1 MGQDRRMASAA
12 TNGSATSTSAG
23 SEPLVAWMEAVESR
37 DARFDGWVTVG
48 VTSTGIYCRPSCPTP
63 VRPKRTNMKF
73 FSTPAAAQ
81 TAGFRACKRCAPDAV
96 PGSPEW
102 NRRDDLVA
110 RAVRAI
116 DDGVV
121 DRGGV
126 EALAADLAVSS
137 RHLHRVLVNE
147 LGATPIALA
156 RARRARA
163 ARILIETTAMP
174 FADVAF
180 AAGFESI
187 RQFNDTVRAVF
198 AMSPTQ
204 MRGRRSS
211 GGGHEWISVRLP
223 FRPPLR
229 RENLLDWLAIH
240 AVVGVEEV
248 DGATYRR
255 SLRLAGGPAVAEL
268 TIRDDHVEARFRLA
282 ELTDLQSAI
291 HRCRRLLDLD
301 ADPAVIE
308 GRLGSSDLAPLIDAR
323 PGLRSPGEVD
333 GGDAVIRAV
342 VHQQVSVAS
351 ARGSLSRLVAAHGEL
366 LDAPVGGV
374 THLFPAPSVWAE
386 LDPADLGL
394 PMARAATLVRVAE
407 AVAAGTVD
415 LSPGASRADARRAL
429 VALKGIGPWTAEIVS
444 MKALSDPDAFTAGDL
459 ALRRVAG
466 QLGMPDDPDGLTA
479 HADGWRPWRSY
490 AMHHLWAEYLAP
502 SNDDHLGAS

>member
-1 MGQDRRMASAA
+1 MA
-12 TNGSATSTSAG
+12 TTSA
-23 SEPLVAWMEAVESR
+23 PLEAWMEAVESR

-63 VRPKRTNMKF
+63 VRPKRKNMEF

-81 TAGFRACKRCAPDAV
+81 HAGFRACKRCVPDAV

-126 EALAADLAVSS
+126 EALATDLAVSS
-137 RHLHRVLVNE
+137 RHLHRIMVSE

-163 ARILIETTAMP
+163 ARVLIQTTSMP

-180 AAGFESI
+180 ASGFESI
-187 RQFNDTVRAVF
+187 RQFNDTIRSVF
-198 AMSPTQ
+198 AMSPTE
-204 MRGRRSS
+204 MRGRRSA
-211 GGGHEWISVRLP
+211 GTGTEWISVRLP

-229 RENLLDWLAIH
+229 AQSLLDWLTVH
-240 AVVGVEEV
+240 AVAGVEEV

-268 TIRDDHVEARFRLA
+268 TLRDDHVEARFRLA

-301 ADPAVIE
+301 ADPRVIE
-308 GRLGSSDLAPLIDAR
+308 GRLASTDLAPLIDAR

-333 GGDAVIRAV
+333 GADAVIRAI

-351 ARGSLSRLVAAHGEL
+351 ARGSLSRLVAAHGEPL
-366 LDAPVGGV
+366 ASPVVGV
-374 THLFPAPSVWAE
+374 THLFPAPEVWAE

-394 PMARAATLVRVAE
+394 PMARATTVVRVAE
-407 AVAAGTVD
+407 ALASGRVD
-415 LSPGASRADARRAL
+415 LSPGVSRSAARQSL
-429 VALKGIGPWTAEIVS
+429 MALKGIGPWTAEIVS

-466 QLGMPDDPDGLTA
+466 QLGMPDDPEGLTS
-479 HADGWRPWRSY
+479 HAEQWRPWRSY
-490 AMHHLWAEYLAP
+490 AMHHLWAEYLGH
-502 SNDDHLGAS
+502 SQGSSS

>member
-1 MGQDRRMASAA
+1 MASSAVP
-12 TNGSATSTSAG
+12 TSATG
-23 SEPLVAWMEAVESR
+23 EPLVAWMEAVESR

-63 VRPKRTNMKF
+63 VRPMRKNMEF

-81 TAGFRACKRCAPDAV
+81 HAGFRACKRCAPDAV

-116 DDGVV
+116 DDGVI
-121 DRGGV
+121 DRAGV
-126 EALAADLAVSS
+126 EGLASDLAVSS
-137 RHLHRVLVNE
+137 RHLHRVLVSE

-163 ARILIETTAMP
+163 ARILIETTSMP

-187 RQFNDTVRAVF
+187 RQFNDTIQAVF
-198 AMSPTQ
+198 AMSPTK

-211 GGGHEWISVRLP
+211 GAGPEWISVRLP

-229 RENLLDWLAIH
+229 STNLLDWLAFH
-240 AVVGVEEV
+240 AVAGIEEV
-248 DGATYRR
+248 EGSTYRR
-255 SLRLAGGPAVAEL
+255 SIRLAGGNAVVEL
-268 TIRDDHVEARFRLA
+268 TFCEGHVEGRFRLGA
-282 ELTDLQSAI
+282 LTDLQSAI

-308 GRLGSSDLAPLIDAR
+308 PRLQASGGLAPLVNAR

-351 ARGSLSRLVAAHGEL
+351 ARGTLNRLVAAHGDPLEN
-366 LDAPVGGV
+366 PVGGV
-374 THLFPAPSVWAE
+374 TRAFPSAEVWAG
-386 LDPADLGL
+386 LQPGDLGL
-394 PMARAATLVRVAE
+394 PKSRAETIVRVAT
-407 AVAAGTVD
+407 ALADGGID
-415 LSPGASRADARRAL
+415 LSPGACRTEARSSL
-429 VALKGIGPWTAEIVS
+429 MALKGIGPWTAEIVA

-459 ALRRVAG
+459 ALRRAAG
-466 QLGMPDDPDGLTA
+466 QLGLPDDVSGLTN
-479 HADGWRPWRSY
+479 HADQWRPWRSY
-490 AMHHLWAEYLAP
+490 AMHHLWAEYLSP
-502 SNDDHLGAS
+502 SQGATS